1 MPETELTLVCG
12 LLGTGSDALC
22 LRGAACPESPCET
35 PCGVLDMGVPGLG
48 SCGMPRFATA
58 LSGTLV
64 E

>member
-1 MPETELTLVCG
+1 MPKTELTLVCG

-22 LRGAACPESPCET
+22 LRGAACPESPYET
-35 PCGVLDMGVPGLG
+35 PRGVLVMGVPGLG
-48 SCGMPRFATA
+48 SCRMPRFAIA

>member
-1 MPETELTLVCG
+1 MPETELTLVCE
-12 LLGTGSDALC
+12 LLGKGSDALC
-22 LRGAACPESPCET
+22 LRGAACPESPCEA

-48 SCGMPRFATA
+48 SCGMLRFATA